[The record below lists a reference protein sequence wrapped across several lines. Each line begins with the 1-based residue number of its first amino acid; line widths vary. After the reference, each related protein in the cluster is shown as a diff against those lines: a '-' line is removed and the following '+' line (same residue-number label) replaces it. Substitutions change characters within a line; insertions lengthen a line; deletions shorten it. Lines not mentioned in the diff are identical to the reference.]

1 MAATGCQ
8 SHPVR
13 GAMSRVLGKKPGL
26 IVTSTKEGDGTRVCR
41 ISPGL
46 T

>member
-13 GAMSRVLGKKPGL
+13 VAVSRVLGKKPGL
-26 IVTSTKEGDGTRVCR
+26 IVTSAKEGDGTLVYQ